1 MKEQSFDKLFR
12 DKLTGFT
19 LTPPQGAGEQ
29 LNARLNQHQYRV
41 WLKFSRVAAAL
52 VLLAVCVYLINNKTE
67 QLEEIIAQEINDGMV
82 KSPVEDPTTGKT
94 PINTE
99 SVPPLVSDRKT
110 DILEVKDEKT
120 PADKKVISQ
129 PQDELQLD
137 KEQPIELFAEEPTVV
152 AEPKLPV
159 AFAEKVATEDTETA
173 EPKRSKVTIT
183 YIRSDP
189 APDQELAMQDQG
201 NQKPSGL
208 KKLWKKAQMVDY
220 QSFSL
225 AGIRATKDELL
236 AINKKDKTKE
246 TNPN

>member
-67 QLEEIIAQEINDGMV
+67 QSEEIIAQEIN
-82 KSPVEDPTTGKT
+82 DPTTGKT

-110 DILEVKDEKT
+110 DIIEVKDEKT

-152 AEPKLPV
+152 AEPKLPE

-189 APDQELAMQDQG
+189 APAQELAMQDQV